1 MSKQIYSW
9 KRFWCPQSGTINNPA
24 DDGYLYDPDAE
35 RGKVDNPNLVTLEAI
50 ANVPCLV
57 LLGEPGIGKSQE
69 LKKLRSYRQGLI
81 DEDDQILLLDLEDYN
96 EEKLYTNLFKSKTFT
111 DWINGTH
118 RLYLFLDSLDQ
129 GWLTIKKLPTL
140 LVDEFRKLD
149 EIPKKKDIK
158 PSLLYLLVALQTGFL
173 QKVPKIKDRPN
184 LSRLYLRIACRAA
197 VFSQAENS
205 FNALW
210 GNNLGSYNLT
220 PLRLSD
226 IEIALNAHNLNAD
239 ACLKEIEHKGLI
251 SLAIKPI
258 PLQFLIKKLQR
269 SNGQLS
275 SNQKLID
282 IYLDG
287 CKELC
292 REPKD
297 EARHPLQPVSNLE
310 VHQRLMIAT
319 RIAAITT
326 FCVRS
331 SIWIG
336 QSLGDYELNKDVLIS
351 ELCGQSEDTNKER
364 GLPIT
369 SSVIQELLD
378 TGLFSSRGLHRMGW
392 AHQTYAEF
400 LAAWYLV
407 QHEIPLAQITGLI
420 FSSEAPDHKLI
431 PQLHETAAWLA
442 SIRTDV
448 LQEIIRTDPDV
459 LLRSDVPTDANV
471 RSSIVD
477 NLLTQYE
484 EEKLFDWDR
493 NNYRNYAKLKHSGLA
508 DQLRPYVCDSSKQID
523 ARDLAID
530 IAEVCEV
537 CDLQAELVNLA
548 LDSSQSVYLR
558 VGAAKALCS
567 IGDTVTRLKLKPL
580 GTEQLPEDEDDRLK
594 GYALQA
600 LWSDHLTAEELFQ
613 ALTVPKKRNFFGGY
627 QMFLN
632 YKIVPQLQ
640 PHDLVIA
647 LNWLEK
653 QGVRGFGHPFKE
665 LGDAILVKAWE
676 SFDLPRVAES
686 FTKVALVQ
694 WREDQTIITDDN
706 KLQEQFAL
714 SLLNNSKRRHTLI
727 EQAVLIILETEEAP
741 DLLLSENVLVL
752 EDIFSMLERLQSF
765 NCEKTQK
772 IWAQLIQLSFN
783 LQDTKHID
791 AILIATQSNKILQEV
806 FAAYFAPIE
815 LNSTQ
820 AVNLRADYLRRQE
833 IQERRQNPPLLD
845 PPPKERVLQLLEKL
859 EAGDLSAWWQL
870 NMKMT
875 LKPESKYY
883 DNEFELDLTKLP
895 GWQEAEEPTRRRIIE
910 GAKQYVQH
918 QDDINYDWIGTN
930 TFNRPALAGCRA
942 FQLLLKQNSDFLE
955 HLSPE
960 IWKKWVP
967 IIIAAPSSN
976 QHEDSYL
983 ELVKCAYINAPEE
996 SIKTLITLI
1005 NQQNQERDYLSVI
1018 DRFDK
1023 CWDKRLKLALLEK
1036 AKDPKLKPKCL
1047 GEILEKLLKQ
1057 GFTEARNFAKSLI
1070 SFALPSDENER
1081 EKVLIAARVLVENS
1095 DPCSWSFI
1103 WSLIQQDSSFGREV
1117 LELAACH
1124 HLHEIQLNLTET
1136 QLADLY
1142 VWLVRQYPHN
1152 EDPDHSNEVLAHWAT
1167 ARDDMARLRDNVLT
1181 QLKERGT
1188 LQACA
1193 EIQRLIQELPNIAWL
1208 RKTLI
1213 NAQINMRRKTW
1224 QPPKPEEVLQL
1235 VVSPEPSNL
1244 ELYNQLGKIDRR
1256 TQEMAEE
1263 PKLDQS
1269 IHIAGSEISGVV
1281 STGSGKIENKI
1292 DPTSAAQGFD
1302 WKFWLSIAVTVT
1314 VAIISVTA
1322 SGVFNDEIKKFL
1334 FNRNT
1339 PPQVEQKLEK

>member
-1 MSKQIYSW
+1 MSEQVYSW
-9 KRFWCPQSGTINNPA
+9 KRFWCPRSGSINLA
-24 DDGYLYDPDAE
+24 DGGYLYNPDAE
-35 RGKVDNPNLVTLEAI
+35 WGKAYNPNLITLEAI

-69 LKKLRSYRQGLI
+69 LENLKILTEKKICDPRQVLPLNLRSC
-81 DEDDQILLLDLEDYN
+81 
-96 EEKLYTNLFKSKTFT
+96 TNLKDDLFKDETFT
-111 DWINGTH
+111 DWLEDTYH
-118 RLYLFLDSLDQ
+118 LYLFLDSLDE
-129 GWLTIKKLPTL
+129 GILSIPTL
-140 LVDEFRKLD
+140 AAGLIDEL
-149 EIPKKKDIK
+149 KK
-158 PSLLYLLVALQTGFL
+158 
-173 QKVPKIKDRPN
+173 QKYHNHIN
-184 LSRLYLRIACRAA
+184 RLHLRLACRTF
-197 VFSQAENS
+197 VFPAILEEGLKGIWQKDYVEIYELA
-205 FNALW
+205 
-210 GNNLGSYNLT
+210 
-220 PLRLSD
+220 PLRRVD
-226 IEIALNAHNLNAD
+226 VIEAAKAEGFSPD
-239 ACLKEIEHKGLI
+239 DFLKEIGQKDVVP
-251 SLAIKPI
+251 LAIKPI
-258 PLQFLIKKLQR
+258 TLRFLLNTYR
-269 SNGQLS
+269 RHNGQFP
-275 SNQKLID
+275 SNQK
-282 IYLDG
+282 IYELYLEGCQLLCQEVSESRQASNRKGNLDA
-287 CKELC
+287 
-292 REPKD
+292 D
-297 EARHPLQPVSNLE
+297 
-310 VHQRLMIAT
+310 QRLIVAA
-319 RIAAITT
+319 RIAAIAVFANRFAVWTGINQGNVPT
-326 FCVRS
+326 
-331 SIWIG
+331 
-336 QSLGDYELNKDVLIS
+336 EDVLVQT
-351 ELCGQSEDTNKER
+351 LCLGYENANGREFE
-364 GLPIT
+364 IT
-369 SSVIQELLD
+369 RVAIEEVLD

-407 QHEIPLAQITGLI
+407 QHEIPLAQITKLI
-420 FSSEAPDHKLI
+420 FSSEDPDHKLI

-448 LQEIIRTDPDV
+448 LQEFIKTDPDV

-493 NNYRNYAKLKHSGLA
+493 NNYRNYAKLKHPGLA
-508 DQLRPYVCDSSKQID
+508 DQLRLYICDSSKQID

-548 LDSSQSVYLR
+548 LDSSQPVYLR
-558 VGAAKALCS
+558 VSAAKALCL
-567 IGDTVTRLKLKPL
+567 IGDTVTLLKLKPL

-600 LWSDHLTAEELFQ
+600 LWSEHLTAEELFQ
-613 ALTVPKKRNFFGGY
+613 ALTLPKKRNFFGEY
-627 QMFLN
+627 RMFLN

-653 QGVRGFGHPFKE
+653 QGARGFGHPFKE

-741 DLLLSENVLVL
+741 DLLLSENVLVS
-752 EDIFSMLERLQSF
+752 EDIFWMLERLESS

-772 IWAQLIQLSFN
+772 IWVQLIQRSFN
-783 LQDTKHID
+783 RQDVKHID

-820 AVNLRADYLRRQE
+820 ADKLRSDYLRMQE
-833 IQERRQNPPLLD
+833 MQYRRQNPPLLE
-845 PPPKERVLQLLEKL
+845 PPPKERVLRLLEKL
-859 EAGDLSAWWQL
+859 EAGDLSAWSQL
-870 NMKMT
+870 NMEMT
-875 LKPESKYY
+875 RKPESKYD
-883 DNEFELDLTKLP
+883 DNEFKLDLTKLP

-910 GAKQYVQH
+910 SAKKYVQY

-960 IWKKWVP
+960 IWKKWAPV
-967 IIIAAPSSN
+967 IIASPSSN
-976 QHEDSYL
+976 PNEDFYL
-983 ELVKCAYINAPEE
+983 ETVKRTYLNAPHE
-996 SIKTLITLI
+996 SIHTLLKLI
-1005 NQQNQERDYLSVI
+1005 DKENQEHDHISVI

-1023 CWDKRLKLALLEK
+1023 CWNEWLKLALLEK

-1070 SFALPSDENER
+1070 SFALPSAENER

-1103 WSLIQQDSSFGREV
+1103 WLLIQQDSSFGREV

-1124 HLHEIQLNLTET
+1124 HLHEIQLNLTEI

-1142 VWLVRQYPHN
+1142 LWLVRQYPYD
-1152 EDPDHSNEVLAHWAT
+1152 EDPDHSNIST

-1188 LQACA
+1188 LQACT
-1193 EIQRLIQELPNIAWL
+1193 EIQRLIPELPNIAWL

-1224 QPPKPEEVLQL
+1224 QPLQPAQIFQL
-1235 VVSPEPSNL
+1235 VSSQKNNQSTHIQTETLIMQGSNNPNLNFGGSVGAVNVNSTVHGDQIGTQHNYASEQNLREAFDEIQQIFNRLIQTYPTSTEPEQQIVVAEAVKEVKQNPTLMTRVKVGGQAFIFEALQKASDQWWVSPFV
-1244 ELYNQLGKIDRR
+1244 K
-1256 TQEMAEE
+1256 A
-1263 PKLDQS
+1263 
-1269 IHIAGSEISGVV
+1269 
-1281 STGSGKIENKI
+1281 IE
-1292 DPTSAAQGFD
+1292 AA
-1302 WKFWLSIAVTVT
+1302 
-1314 VAIISVTA
+1314 
-1322 SGVFNDEIKKFL
+1322 IKG
-1334 FNRNT
+1334 
-1339 PPQVEQKLEK
+1339 Q

>member
-1 MSKQIYSW
+1 MSKQEYSW
-9 KRFWCPQSGTINNPA
+9 KRFCCPPSGSINLA
-24 DDGYLYDPDAE
+24 DGGYLYDPDAE
-35 RGKVDNPNLVTLEAI
+35 WGKTYNPNLVTLEVI
-50 ANVPCLV
+50 ADIPCLV

-69 LKKLRSYRQGLI
+69 LENLKVLTQKKICDPRQVLELNLRSCTNI
-81 DEDDQILLLDLEDYN
+81 KDD
-96 EEKLYTNLFKSKTFT
+96 LFKDEAFI
-111 DWINGTH
+111 DWLGDTYH
-118 RLYLFLDSLDQ
+118 LYLFLDSLDE
-129 GWLTIKKLPTL
+129 GLLSIPTL
-140 LVDEFRKLD
+140 ATGLIDEL
-149 EIPKKKDIK
+149 KK
-158 PSLLYLLVALQTGFL
+158 
-173 QKVPKIKDRPN
+173 QKYRNHINRLHLRLACRTFVFPAILEEGLKELWQKDRVEIYE
-184 LSRLYLRIACRAA
+184 LA
-197 VFSQAENS
+197 
-205 FNALW
+205 
-210 GNNLGSYNLT
+210 
-220 PLRLSD
+220 PLRRVDVREAAKVEGFSPD
-226 IEIALNAHNLNAD
+226 D
-239 ACLKEIEHKGLI
+239 FLKEIGHKDVVP
-251 SLAIKPI
+251 LAIKPI
-258 PLQFLIKKLQR
+258 TLGFLLNTYR
-269 SNGQLS
+269 RHNGQFP
-275 SNQKLID
+275 SNQK
-282 IYLDG
+282 IYELYLEG
-287 CKELC
+287 CKLLC
-292 REPKD
+292 EEVNPSR
-297 EARHPLQPVSNLE
+297 RSSNRKGNLDAD
-310 VHQRLMIAT
+310 QRLIVAA
-319 RIAAITT
+319 RIAAIAVFANRFAVWTGINQGNVPT
-326 FCVRS
+326 
-331 SIWIG
+331 
-336 QSLGDYELNKDVLIS
+336 EDVLVQT
-351 ELCGQSEDTNKER
+351 LCLGYENANGREFE
-364 GLPIT
+364 IT
-369 SSVIQELLD
+369 RVAIEEVLD

-420 FSSEAPDHKLI
+420 FSSEEPDHKLI

-448 LQEIIRTDPDV
+448 LQKIIRTDPDV

-493 NNYRNYAKLKHSGLA
+493 SNYRNYAKLKHSGLA
-508 DQLRPYVCDSSKQID
+508 DQLRLYICDSSKQID
-523 ARDLAID
+523 ARALAID

-537 CDLQAELVNLA
+537 SDLQEELVNLA

-558 VGAAKALCS
+558 VSAAKALGS
-567 IGDTVTRLKLKPL
+567 IGDRFTQLKLKPL
-580 GTEQLPEDEDDRLK
+580 GTEQLPEDEDDQLK

-600 LWSDHLTAEELFQ
+600 LWSEHLTPEELFQ
-613 ALTVPKKRNFFGGY
+613 ALTPPKKRNFIGGY
-627 QMFLN
+627 RMFLN
-632 YKIVPQLQ
+632 YKIAPQLQ

-686 FTKVALVQ
+686 FTKIALVQ
-694 WREDQTIITDDN
+694 WREYQRIITNDN
-706 KLQEQFAL
+706 KLQEQFAS
-714 SLLNNSKRRHTLI
+714 SLLNDSKKRRTLI
-727 EQAVLIILETEEAP
+727 EQAVLIILETEQNP
-741 DLLLSENVLVL
+741 DFLLSPLTENVLVS
-752 EDIFSMLERLQSF
+752 EDIFWMLERLQSS
-765 NCEKTQK
+765 NGEKVQK
-772 IWAQLIQLSFN
+772 IWAQLIERSFN
-783 LQDTKHID
+783 RQNTKHID

-820 AVNLRADYLRRQE
+820 AVNLKADYLRRQE

-875 LKPESKYY
+875 LKPDSEYY
-883 DNEFELDLTKLP
+883 DDEFELDLTKLP
-895 GWQEAEEPTRRRIIE
+895 GWKEAEAVTRRRIIE

-960 IWKKWVP
+960 IWKKWAP

-1005 NQQNQERDYLSVI
+1005 NQQNQERDHLSVI

-1023 CWDKRLKLALLEK
+1023 CWDERLKLALLEK

-1070 SFALPSDENER
+1070 SFALPSAENER
-1081 EKVLIAARVLVENS
+1081 EKVLIVARVLVENS

-1124 HLHEIQLNLTET
+1124 HLHEIQLNLTEI

-1142 VWLVRQYPHN
+1142 LWLVRQYPYD
-1152 EDPDHSNEVLAHWAT
+1152 EDPDHSNIST

-1188 LQACA
+1188 LKACT
-1193 EIQRLIQELPNIAWL
+1193 EIQRLIQELPDITWL

-1213 NAQINMRRKTW
+1213 NAQTNMRRKTW
-1224 QPPKPEEVLQL
+1224 QPPMPEEVLQL

-1244 ELYNQLGKIDRR
+1244 ELYNQLGNIARR
-1256 TQEMAEE
+1256 TQEVADE
-1263 PKLDQS
+1263 PRITNNIDAS
-1269 IHIAGSEISGVV
+1269 NSNIYAPIGTSGTTN
-1281 STGSGKIENKI
+1281 S
-1292 DPTSAAQGFD
+1292 Q
-1302 WKFWLSIAVTVT
+1302 VTVSGSDSKKGINWGNLLAIIGIL
-1314 VAIISVTA
+1314 VAIVAIPASMSV
-1322 SGVFNDEIKKFL
+1322 SGAFNEEFKQW
-1334 FNRNT
+1334 FNRHFPYKFEQQPT
-1339 PPQVEQKLEK
+1339 PKSR